1 MSPHQKAALE
11 LIHDYYF
18 MLPNNGYLNSGIN
31 SCESRYKEAIYC
43 ALVCVKKIILT
54 LEFMSIESDAAFIMD
69 RINFYDEVQSEL
81 FKAQS
86 GNGNKLSLDEFIEL
100 YKK

>member
-1 MSPHQKAALE
+1 MTPHQKAALE

-18 MLPNNGYLNSGIN
+18 MLPNNGSLNEGIN
-31 SCESRYKEAIYC
+31 SCESRYREAIYC

-54 LEFMSIESDAAFIMD
+54 LEFMAVESDAAFIMD

-81 FKAQS
+81 FKVQS
-86 GNGNKLSLDEFIEL
+86 GDSKFSIDEFMETF
-100 YKK
+100 KK

>member
-18 MLPNNGYLNSGIN
+18 MLPNNGSLNSGIN
-31 SCESRYKEAIYC
+31 SCESRYREGIEC

-54 LEFMSIESDAAFIMD
+54 LEFMSVESDAAFIMD
-69 RINFYDEVQSEL
+69 RINFYDEVQ
-81 FKAQS
+81 A
-86 GNGNKLSLDEFIEL
+86 EL
-100 YKK
+100 YKIKDGDSKLSWVDLIEVFKK

>member
-18 MLPNNGYLNSGIN
+18 MLPNNGSLNSGIN
-31 SCESRYKEAIYC
+31 SCESRYKEGIEC

-54 LEFMSIESDAAFIMD
+54 LEFMAVESDAVFIMD
-69 RINFYDEVQSEL
+69 RINFYDEVQ
-81 FKAQS
+81 A
-86 GNGNKLSLDEFIEL
+86 EL
-100 YKK
+100 YKIKEDNGGVSFDGLIEVFKK